1 MSVVEDVW
9 SLFDTFHVDDE
20 GNQGDED
27 NASASVSAGMDLSY
41 CSYCKDTTVILE
53 EGNYICKKCNSVVMR
68 YIDSNAEWRFY
79 GAEDN
84 RQVDPTRCGLPVNN
98 LLPNSS
104 LGSIIS
110 SKSGESFGMKMVRKH
125 HFWNS
130 ISYKERC
137 LYHVFDNISTS
148 SGNHG
153 LSPCIIEEAKV
164 LYKQMAEN
172 KVTRGENKNGMIA
185 TSIYMSCKKHNVPR
199 SSKEIAKI
207 FNIKNTTMTKGC
219 KRFQDVLRLNT
230 DSCIP
235 EDFINRFGSKIN
247 IAQDIRDMG
256 RNIMKKVNEL
266 GILSENTPPSVA
278 AGVLLLV
285 ITICDLN
292 ISKKDLSDACGISQ
306 VTICKCY
313 KKLHNYRAKIL
324 NTDII
329 LKYGVK

>member
-1 MSVVEDVW
+1 MSVADDIW
-9 SLFDTFHVDDE
+9 NLFDTFHSPSTGEV
-20 GNQGDED
+20 DED
-27 NASASVSAGMDLSY
+27 ASPSPGINMTY
-41 CSYCKDTTVILE
+41 CHYCDDNTVILE
-53 EGNYICKKCNSVVMR
+53 EGNYVCKKCSSVVMR

-79 GAEDN
+79 GADDSKH
-84 RQVDPTRCGLPVNN
+84 VDPTRCGLPVND

-110 SKSGESFGMKMVRKH
+110 SKCGESYGMKIVRKH

-137 LYHVFDNISTS
+137 LYHVFDNISTN

-153 LSPCIIEEAKV
+153 LPSCIIEEAKA
-164 LYKQMAEN
+164 LYKQMSEN
-172 KVTRGENKNGMIA
+172 KITRGENKNGMIA

-219 KRFQDVLRLNT
+219 KRFQDILRLNT
-230 DSCIP
+230 DSCVP

-247 IAQDIRDMG
+247 IPPDIREMG
-256 RNIMKKVNEL
+256 RTIMKKVDEIGL
-266 GILSENTPPSVA
+266 LTENTPPSVA
-278 AGVLLLV
+278 ASVLFML
-285 ITICDLN
+285 INICDLGV
-292 ISKKDLSDACGISQ
+292 SKKELSDACGISQ

-313 KKLHNYRAKIL
+313 KKLHQHRVKIL
-324 NTDII
+324 TPEMIV
-329 LKYGVK
+329 KYGVR